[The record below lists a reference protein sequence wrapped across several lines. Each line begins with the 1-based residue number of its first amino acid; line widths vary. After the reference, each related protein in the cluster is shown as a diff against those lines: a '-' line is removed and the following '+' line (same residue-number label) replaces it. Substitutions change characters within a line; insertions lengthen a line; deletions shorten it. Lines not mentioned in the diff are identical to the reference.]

1 MAGSTIAASCNFSSC
16 SDKNSP
22 SWTNR
27 RDLSHCI
34 FLAEHF
40 STSQA
45 LAIHFRMSSIFSLA
59 CNMRTYASECPLC
72 VKSKTLSLALCE

>member
-1 MAGSTIAASCNFSSC
+1 
-16 SDKNSP
+16 
-22 SWTNR
+22 
-27 RDLSHCI
+27 
-34 FLAEHF
+34 LAEHF